1 MAFNFFPKSV
11 EEILDKTAGHPI
23 EANVD
28 EIISAFEFLVSKN
41 PAPIGMSLDRK
52 DKNIINVMRSFEGDY
67 TMFQIKTG
75 AKLNK
80 LKPKFGNG
88 SSGNRGVNNRG
99 NLFEPEFATAL
110 EKWNVGDVVKN
121 KMTLG
126 AIEDLNKTYKMK
138 DANTFQV
145 NQLGAEN
152 TKRPL
157 VFTPH
162 IHLTNPKGNG
172 NDVGK
177 SVTDLTILLD
187 QGKRTK
193 KEIYLSLK
201 LDKTTTF
208 FNTGISTILTTAE
221 IQSGR
226 ITNPDGLRLLKL
238 FGIDQGKFCA
248 IFNREK
254 GSDEGSEIDS
264 TPNVDRAGIKKLLQS
279 GIGYGYHI
287 IHKFPGKIVSKKMDK
302 RAMVTA
308 ATLSGPIAVFYGG
321 KGGRGK
327 RIDITFS
334 SPTYKFIIN
343 IRDSSGRKNGY
354 PSHIFGQFS

>member
-1 MAFNFFPKSV
+1 MAYDFFPKSV
-11 EEILDKTAGHPI
+11 DEILNETGHFPI
-23 EANVD
+23 SENVD
-28 EIISAFEFLVSKN
+28 EIILMFEFLVSKN
-41 PAPIGMSLDRK
+41 PTPINIDLKQKS
-52 DKNIINVMRSFEGDY
+52 IINVSRSLQGDF
-67 TMFQIKTG
+67 TMSQIKTG

-121 KMTLG
+121 KTTLG

-138 DANTFQV
+138 DAKTFQV
-145 NQLGAEN
+145 NLLGAEN

-162 IHLTNPKGNG
+162 IHLTNPKGSG

-221 IQSGR
+221 IQSGN
-226 ITNPDGLRLLKL
+226 ITNPDGIKLLNL
-238 FGIDQGKFCA
+238 FGIDQRKFCA
-248 IFNREK
+248 IFNRDK
-254 GSDEGSEIDS
+254 GSDVGSEIDR
-264 TPNVDRAGIKKLLQS
+264 TPNFNKDGITKLLQS

-287 IHKFPGKIVSKKMDK
+287 IHKFSGKIVSKKMDK
-302 RAMVTA
+302 RAMLTA

-354 PSHIFGQFS
+354 PSHILGQFS

>member
-52 DKNIINVMRSFEGDY
+52 DKNIVNVMRSFEGAY
-67 TMFQIKTG
+67 TMSQIRTG
-75 AKLNK
+75 AKLDK

-110 EKWNVGDVVKN
+110 EKWNVGDVVRDKQ
-121 KMTLG
+121 TLG

-138 DANTFQV
+138 DAKTFQV

-162 IHLTNPKGNG
+162 IHLTNPSGRG

-177 SVTDLTILLD
+177 AVTDLTILLD

-193 KEIYLSLK
+193 QEIYLSLK
-201 LDKTTTF
+201 LNKTTTF

-221 IQSGR
+221 IQSGT
-226 ITNPDGLRLLKL
+226 ITNPDGLKLLDL
-238 FGIDQGKFCA
+238 FGIDPVTFCG
-248 IFNREK
+248 IFNRDK
-254 GSDEGSEIDS
+254 GSNVGSKIDKA
-264 TPNVDRAGIKKLLQS
+264 PKVNRDGIKKLLQS

-287 IHKFPGKIVSKKMDK
+287 IHKLPGKIISKKMDK
-302 RAMVTA
+302 KAMQTA
-308 ATLSGPIAVFYGG
+308 AALSGLITVYYGG
-321 KGGRGK
+321 KTGTGK
-327 RIDITFS
+327 RIDIEFKS
-334 SPTYKFIIN
+334 KSYQFIIN
-343 IRDSSGRKNGY
+343 IRDSSGQKNGY
-354 PSHIFGQFS
+354 PSHIFGQFR